1 MKKRVG
7 FVSNSSSASF
17 VLSKPVLT
25 WPEKPGGAEV
35 VRPTEE
41 QIHSVMFELPKLNG
55 GDFVIGETKEFIIG
69 YSSMDNVGVEDYFKK
84 IGIPFH
90 LYQIDTNIGWV
101 QGEFIKET
109 ISKWKN

>member
-1 MKKRVG
+1 MKVRNG

-17 VLSKPVLT
+17 VLSKTVLT
-25 WPEKPGGAEV
+25 WPAIPGGAEQNL
-35 VRPTEE
+35 PTEE

-55 GDFVIGETKEFIIG
+55 GDFHIGETKDFIIG
-69 YSSMDNVGVEDYFKK
+69 YASMDNVHVEDYFKK

-101 QGEFIKET
+101 QCQFIQEIIDKY
-109 ISKWKN
+109 KG